1 MNITP
6 GKFRGL
12 IRISDEN
19 GRFKMLALDQ
29 RGSLKKMIK
38 NVKGEVLDEDL
49 TKVKK
54 AIIKSLAPYVSAVL
68 VDPEYGLFQTLKYI
82 PRNTGIILSV
92 EKTGYEAQGEDRY
105 SYLLREDIITKA
117 KRWNVDAIKFLVYW
131 NKESSDECKNHQID
145 LVRKVGKECVEND
158 LTFILEILTYNPKY
172 DKKSEEYKKQLPS
185 NILDAVRIF
194 SEQEFK
200 VDLFKLEAPINH
212 QEIGTL
218 FTENEAENLF
228 VELKNSLKGIPWVV
242 LSGGVSAKEF
252 SKTLKFCCENGASGF
267 LAGRAIWKECV
278 DFVEDQEKM
287 EDHLK
292 YRGMNNLMKII
303 EASKDSLPL
312 FETEKFN
319 GFENIEVFG
328 D

>member
-1 MNITP
+1 
-6 GKFRGL
+6 
-12 IRISDEN
+12 
-19 GRFKMLALDQ
+19 
-29 RGSLKKMIK
+29 
-38 NVKGEVLDEDL
+38 
-49 TKVKK
+49 
-54 AIIKSLAPYVSAVL
+54 
-68 VDPEYGLFQTLKYI
+68 
-82 PRNTGIILSV
+82 
-92 EKTGYEAQGEDRY
+92 
-105 SYLLREDIITKA
+105 
-117 KRWNVDAIKFLVYW
+117 
-131 NKESSDECKNHQID
+131 
-145 LVRKVGKECVEND
+145 
-158 LTFILEILTYNPKY
+158 
-172 DKKSEEYKKQLPS
+172 
-185 NILDAVRIF
+185 
-194 SEQEFK
+194 